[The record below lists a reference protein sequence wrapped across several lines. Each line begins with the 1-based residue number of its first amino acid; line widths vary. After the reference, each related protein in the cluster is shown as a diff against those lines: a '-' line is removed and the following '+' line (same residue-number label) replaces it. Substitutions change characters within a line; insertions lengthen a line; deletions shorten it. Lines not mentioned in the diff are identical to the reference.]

1 MATGTRSSVRL
12 EEQIA
17 MLIRRMD
24 ELTLQVKNIKEDL
37 TARVVRTEEGQ
48 CQMGA
53 ALRDIEASL
62 LKQAQESILQEIASE
77 DRGSHDQDV
86 PDVDGQLPRGLCSSA
101 TQKPIPFD
109 GKISWDS
116 YKTQFEMLSY
126 MNQWKEPEKVAI
138 WRSVSGDRQWGF

>member
-1 MATGTRSSVRL
+1 
-12 EEQIA
+12 

-62 LKQAQESILQEIASE
+62 
-77 DRGSHDQDV
+77 
-86 PDVDGQLPRGLCSSA
+86 
-101 TQKPIPFD
+101 
-109 GKISWDS
+109 
-116 YKTQFEMLSY
+116 
-126 MNQWKEPEKVAI
+126 
-138 WRSVSGDRQWGF
+138 

>member
-53 ALRDIEASL
+53 ALRDREASL
-62 LKQAQESILQEIASE
+62 LKS
-77 DRGSHDQDV
+77 
-86 PDVDGQLPRGLCSSA
+86 
-101 TQKPIPFD
+101 T
-109 GKISWDS
+109 
-116 YKTQFEMLSY
+116 
-126 MNQWKEPEKVAI
+126 
-138 WRSVSGDRQWGF
+138 RSCRRVFIKR